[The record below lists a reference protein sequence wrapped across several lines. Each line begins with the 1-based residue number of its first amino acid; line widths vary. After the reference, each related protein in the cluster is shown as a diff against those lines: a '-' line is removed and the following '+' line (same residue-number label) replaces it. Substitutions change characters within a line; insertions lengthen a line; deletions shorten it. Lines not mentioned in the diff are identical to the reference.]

1 MCCTSV
7 EQGALSKERILLI
20 CSITLVTMVLTGQ
33 RNDLSRAVHQSV
45 TIVNK
50 LMFCVAR
57 RVTQPLAAPSLGSA
71 SWSLRSHKLVRQP
84 GNMDH
89 QIKKNTSRKNGTDTP
104 RCKAPPPNAPP
115 PFVERVVALRSL
127 PVPSVFPPQTFHL
140 ATTQQLVLVELE
152 MWLTKANDM
161 TCFPTRAF
169 SSRVSIHAL
178 RSIFELQMRML
189 THLPCYSSALL

>member
-7 EQGALSKERILLI
+7 DHEQGALSKERILLI

-84 GNMDH
+84 GNRDH
-89 QIKKNTSRKNGTDTP
+89 QIKKHTSRTNGDRHAALQSAPTQCPTP
-104 RCKAPPPNAPP
+104 IRRKCRRP
-115 PFVERVVALRSL
+115 PFSPRSFGVSSTD
-127 PVPSVFPPQTFHL
+127 VPPRNNT
-140 ATTQQLVLVELE
+140 A
-152 MWLTKANDM
+152 
-161 TCFPTRAF
+161 TCFG
-169 SSRVSIHAL
+169 
-178 RSIFELQMRML
+178 
-189 THLPCYSSALL
+189 